1 MWIGRCFNM
10 KISHLDLN
18 LLKVFD
24 AIFKHR
30 SLTLAG
36 DALSVS
42 QPAISHAL
50 RRLRAAYGDE
60 LFFRTPSGMMPTPFS
75 KEIARDIGAALNSIK
90 STIDASTVFDPVES
104 TRHLRFH
111 MGDLAELLVT
121 PVLLRL
127 MDKSAPN
134 MSMKVV
140 QISDNTE
147 IINSISTGVLDFA
160 IERLISLEQDKTTQA
175 NNVQSQH
182 IWDDQYVCAVRRGHP
197 KYADMEEISLD
208 EYLAAKHICAWGS
221 QNTMSDIDVAL
232 SKLGLERR
240 IVFQSQ
246 YFLDAPT
253 AANCSD
259 FVLTIPRSFATFTD
273 LKVFDL
279 PFEAPNM
286 TYYMYFLS
294 ENYADTGY
302 NWVKD
307 LVLKVFDDCKA
318 ERQVKVVD
326 NVQ

>member
-1 MWIGRCFNM
+1 M
-10 KISHLDLN
+10 KLSHLDLN
-18 LLKVFD
+18 LLRVFD

-36 DALSVS
+36 DELSVS

-50 RRLRAAYGDE
+50 RRLRVAYGDE
-60 LFFRTPSGMMPTPFS
+60 LFFRTPGGMMPTPFS
-75 KEIARDIGAALNSIK
+75 KEIAGDIGDALNIIK
-90 STIDASTVFDPVES
+90 STIDASAVFDPLQS

-140 QISDNTE
+140 QIGDYTE
-147 IINSISTGVLDFA
+147 IINSISTGILDFA

-175 NNVQSQH
+175 NNVQSH
-182 IWDDQYVCAVRRGHP
+182 PIWDDQYVCAVRRGHP
-197 KYADMEEISLD
+197 KFAEIDEISLD

-246 YFLDAPT
+246 FFLDAPT

-279 PFEAPNM
+279 PFDAPTM
-286 TYYMYFLS
+286 TYYIYFLS
-294 ENYADTGY
+294 ENYADSGY

-307 LVLKVFDDCKA
+307 LVLKVFADCKA
-318 ERQVKVVD
+318 EREEKSADSARYFSQE
-326 NVQ
+326 NS